1 VWEFFSSAW
10 ALAIVPSAIAIAGVV
25 AFAKTLLE
33 NRNLQLEKQ
42 RLQLEISAATRRVI
56 IPSESQIEKYGVVRV
71 AMQRTV
77 RLSGIVLAVLL
88 PVSVALQTGPMPS
101 VPQPDEPGAEAI
113 PATPAIP
120 ADPPDIPLEDRPA
133 NELPARPDLPRPAPQ
148 DLEVML
154 RDFRT
159 MGVNATAAR
168 FFANDQMKAALHG
181 NKDFAAL
188 QIMIV
193 DDPGVADVILD
204 VGYTFAWD
212 YPFSL
217 THRRRSIVLVSG
229 KGVGRFSG
237 PAGAESVT
245 RELVALLKPYRPSAR
260 N

>member
-1 VWEFFSSAW
+1 MWEFFSSAW

-71 AMQRTV
+71 AM
-77 RLSGIVLAVLL
+77 
-88 PVSVALQTGPMPS
+88 
-101 VPQPDEPGAEAI
+101 
-113 PATPAIP
+113 
-120 ADPPDIPLEDRPA
+120 
-133 NELPARPDLPRPAPQ
+133 
-148 DLEVML
+148 
-154 RDFRT
+154 
-159 MGVNATAAR
+159 
-168 FFANDQMKAALHG
+168 
-181 NKDFAAL
+181 
-188 QIMIV
+188 
-193 DDPGVADVILD
+193 
-204 VGYTFAWD
+204 
-212 YPFSL
+212 
-217 THRRRSIVLVSG
+217 HRRTSTVLVSG